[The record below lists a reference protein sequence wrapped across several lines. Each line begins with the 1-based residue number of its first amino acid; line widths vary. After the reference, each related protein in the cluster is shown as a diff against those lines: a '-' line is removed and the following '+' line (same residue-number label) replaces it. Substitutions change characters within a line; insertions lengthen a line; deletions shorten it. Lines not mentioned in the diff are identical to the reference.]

1 MEFKK
6 NIDARASENI
16 WFFAKIIMKSIF
28 YEWIEFKYELPSLS
42 PTNRLWLFEFF
53 PPKNERNYSTQMEIQ
68 KKTMKLIISPFWLFY
83 RHGYIKQMNWNTFK
97 MTKKCRFYLFDNDRE
112 LIGTYLRIYLFQLQN
127 QNEKTP
133 FKINYFEQWYIWQI
147 FNQPFGI

>member
-1 MEFKK
+1 MNLSGIKK

-68 KKTMKLIISPFWLFY
+68 KKNYEINNKSILTILQTRIYQTNELK
-83 RHGYIKQMNWNTFK
+83 YIQNDQ
-97 MTKKCRFYLFDNDRE
+97 KKFRFYLFNN
-112 LIGTYLRIYLFQLQN
+112 RIYLGIPITKSKWENPLKSTIFWTMIHLANLQ
-127 QNEKTP
+127 
-133 FKINYFEQWYIWQI
+133 
-147 FNQPFGI
+147 

>member
-42 PTNRLWLFEFF
+42 PQTDYDYLNFSRQKTNETIPRKWRYK
-53 PPKNERNYSTQMEIQ
+53 KNYEINNKSILTILQTRIYQTNELKYIQNDQ
-68 KKTMKLIISPFWLFY
+68 KKCW
-83 RHGYIKQMNWNTFK
+83 
-97 MTKKCRFYLFDNDRE
+97 FYLFDIDRE
-112 LIGTYLRIYLFQLQN
+112 LIGACLRIYLFQLQN

-133 FKINYFEQWYIWQI
+133 FKINYFEQW
-147 FNQPFGI
+147 